1 MNREEQ
7 AKQYAERVA
16 NDYKKAIEDAYY
28 AGHLAGEGE
37 MYHEM
42 LEEKQK
48 SQMCISFNRED
59 LGISMWLVVPKE
71 IYRQFDHIFTMFDAR
86 ILDIILEQAGLPTYA
101 EKLKND
107 NLELYVHDHLEDQ
120 RQKII
125 ELFQDSEIDVSEGGK
140 PMTSKRFDEVW
151 RGIFCRS
158 DEPTV
163 YDETPI

>member
-1 MNREEQ
+1 MNRDEQ

-28 AGHLAGEGE
+28 VGHLAGEGE

-42 LEEKQK
+42 LEEQQK
-48 SQMCISFNRED
+48 GLMCISFNRED
-59 LGISMWLVVPKE
+59 LGISMWFVVQKE
-71 IYRQFDHIFTMFDAR
+71 IYRQFGHIFTMFDAR
-86 ILDIILEQAGLPTYA
+86 ILDIILEQAGLPTY
-101 EKLKND
+101 EEDLKNE
-107 NLELYVHDHLEDQ
+107 NLEPYVHDNLEDQ

-125 ELFQDSEIDVSEGGK
+125 EIFQDAVIEVFEGGR

-151 RGIFCRS
+151 KDIFCRS
-158 DEPTV
+158 NEPTV